1 MTYDPPAAP
10 PTGQPVGGDAPAG
23 VVPIWAPYY
32 GAPLKVAVVRF
43 FTKYA
48 DFTGRASRSE
58 YWWWAL
64 VYFVVANVL
73 EIASFAIVTPIMMQ
87 LNAIAT
93 GRPAAD
99 VGLPAGTVTIGIVL
113 LVISLGLLVPQL
125 ALTWR
130 RLHDTNRSGGFFFLG
145 LIPWVGAI
153 ILVVFLALGP
163 DPAGARFDRPR

>member
-1 MTYDPPAAP
+1 MA
-10 PTGQPVGGDAPAG
+10 
-23 VVPIWAPYY
+23 VPIWAPYY
-32 GAPLKVAVVRF
+32 GATLKVAVVRF

-58 YWWWAL
+58 FWWWAL

-73 EIASFAIVTPIMMQ
+73 EIGLFAFIAPITAQ
-87 LNAIAT
+87 LSALAT

-99 VGLPAGTVTIGIVL
+99 VGLPAGTIVIGIVVA
-113 LVISLGLLVPQL
+113 VISLGLLVPQL

-145 LIPWVGAI
+145 LIPWVGTI
-153 ILVVFLALGP
+153 FLVVFLALGP
-163 DPAGARFDRPR
+163 NPAGARFDRPR

>member
-10 PTGQPVGGDAPAG
+10 PTGQPVGGDASAG

-32 GAPLKVAVVRF
+32 GATPKIAVIRF

-64 VYFVVANVL
+64 VYFVVSNVL
-73 EIASFAIVTPIMMQ
+73 EIALFAFVASLTAY
-87 LNAIAT
+87 LHAIAT
-93 GRPAAD
+93 GRSAAD
-99 VGLPAGTVTIGIVL
+99 VDLPAGTVAIGVVV

-125 ALTWR
+125 AVTWR

-145 LIPWVGAI
+145 LIPWVGTI